1 MNNPY
6 QLISVND
13 SDVFML
19 TPHLSYDRSFGV
31 YGKRGKVLNIHG
43 KNCEQ
48 SMYTA
53 ITLLD
58 NVCLLEAGI
67 IEYQF
72 PDNILVVAR
81 EFV

>member
-53 ITLLD
+53 MTLRD
-58 NVCLLEAGI
+58 YVCLLDPRT

-72 PDNILVVAR
+72 RDNIVVVAR